1 MKKLNFKL
9 ILIQS
14 LGILLVIYGIQSF
27 FYSIYLE
34 STLNL
39 VNDLVKDNKFSESIN
54 LMKGFLLNR
63 FFWTF
68 IPAILSLMIISFI
81 NWKKEKSIY
90 NTIIVLLIV
99 FLFFLS
105 GILFTNKIYELFTYL
120 LQLVK
125 MSKLRIIFETLTL
138 TIAGC
143 LLLWKS
149 NNLKN
154 Y

>member
-81 NWKKEKSIY
+81 N
-90 NTIIVLLIV
+90 
-99 FLFFLS
+99 
-105 GILFTNKIYELFTYL
+105 
-120 LQLVK
+120 
-125 MSKLRIIFETLTL
+125 
-138 TIAGC
+138 
-143 LLLWKS
+143 
-149 NNLKN
+149 
-154 Y
+154 